1 MLKGAKALNFT
12 QVTLNRDEIHFWSMF
27 DFVRSCFSISIDGL
41 VYIIILE
48 LIGYDMTMF
57 F

>member
-12 QVTLNRDEIHFWSMF
+12 QITLNRGEIHFWSLF
-27 DFVRSCFSISIDGL
+27 DFLRSCFSISIDGL

-48 LIGYDMTMF
+48 LIGYDMTKF

>member
-12 QVTLNRDEIHFWSMF
+12 QITLNRGEIHFWSLF
-27 DFVRSCFSISIDGL
+27 DFLRSCFSVSIDGL

-48 LIGYDMTMF
+48 LIEYDMTKF